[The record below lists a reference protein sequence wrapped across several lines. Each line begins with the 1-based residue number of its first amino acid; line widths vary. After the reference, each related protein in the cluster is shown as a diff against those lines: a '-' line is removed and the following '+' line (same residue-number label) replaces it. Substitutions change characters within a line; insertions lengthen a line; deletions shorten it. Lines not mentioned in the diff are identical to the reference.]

1 MKAAILGLPNVGK
14 STLFNA
20 LAAAE
25 VPTENRPFCTIE
37 PNLARV
43 PIPDPRLDAVAEASG
58 MQRKVYATL
67 ELLDVAGLVKGA
79 SRGEG
84 LGNRF
89 LAQVREA
96 DAAVHVLRCFES
108 ERVTHVAGAVDPVH
122 DAEIV
127 NTELML
133 ADLATIE
140 RALDSARRRAKA
152 GHAEPK
158 KRVTQLEALYKR
170 LEQGLPPWE
179 GGLPPWEG
187 GLPPWEG
194 GLPPWEGGLPALHE
208 GRMPSL
214 PGEGRMPSLP
224 GEGKMPSLPGEL
236 PAFPRLLT
244 TQPTLYA
251 LNVAEQHL
259 AEGGPA
265 AHAESYAAAHRT
277 PSVRVTA
284 QLESELAAMP
294 AEEQQSLRG
303 GLGLPDGV
311 LERFMQALRAL
322 LGLNCFF
329 TAGPSEARAWLVPQG
344 ATAWYAAGRV
354 HSDFQQRFVRAEVTP
369 WRAFIAR
376 PQAAPEL
383 KGRDY
388 EVRDGDVLR
397 FRAG

>member
-194 GLPPWEGGLPALHE
+194 GLPALH
-208 GRMPSL
+208 
-214 PGEGRMPSLP
+214 EGRMPSLP

>member
-1 MKAAILGLPNVGK
+1 MPSPPDEAIPPSPPTMKAAILGLPNVGK

-140 RALDSARRRAKA
+140 RALDSARRRAKS
-152 GHAEPK
+152 GQAELR
-158 KRVTQLEALYKR
+158 KRVTALEALSER
-170 LEQGLPPWE
+170 LERGLPRERGRPALVE
-179 GGLPPWEG
+179 GGT
-187 GLPPWEG
+187 
-194 GLPPWEGGLPALHE
+194 
-208 GRMPSL
+208 PSL
-214 PGEGRMPSLP
+214 PADL
-224 GEGKMPSLPGEL
+224 
-236 PAFPRLLT
+236 ALLT
-244 TQPTLYA
+244 AQPTLYA

-259 AEGGPA
+259 AAGGPA
-265 AHAESYAAAHRT
+265 AHAESYAAAHHT
-277 PSVRVTA
+277 PAVRVTA

-303 GLGLPDGV
+303 ALDLPEGV
-311 LERFMQALRAL
+311 LERFMQALKAL

-369 WRAFIAR
+369 WRAFVAR